1 MPAGNIGSEGEGE
14 RVMRKILETGEGVC
28 LSCGEGLD
36 GALIDYELER
46 NEAEPDCDWC
56 SNNERTINDIKREL
70 EESAL

>member
-1 MPAGNIGSEGEGE
+1 
-14 RVMRKILETGEGVC
+14 MRKILETGEGVC

-56 SNNERTINDIKREL
+56 ASNERTINDLKREY
-70 EESAL
+70 EETSAL